1 MFSYTDSIMKKNP
14 KLSIKDITLLN
25 VKEFLISVFFPLQ
38 QYQNQNVTL
47 RFLSMNAFQN
57 KLGEQKLMQ

>member
-1 MFSYTDSIMKKNP
+1 MKKNP

-47 RFLSMNAFQN
+47 RFLSVNAFQN

>member
-1 MFSYTDSIMKKNP
+1 MKKNP

>member
-1 MFSYTDSIMKKNP
+1 MFSYTDCIMKKNP

-25 VKEFLISVFFPLQ
+25 VKEFLISAFFPLQ